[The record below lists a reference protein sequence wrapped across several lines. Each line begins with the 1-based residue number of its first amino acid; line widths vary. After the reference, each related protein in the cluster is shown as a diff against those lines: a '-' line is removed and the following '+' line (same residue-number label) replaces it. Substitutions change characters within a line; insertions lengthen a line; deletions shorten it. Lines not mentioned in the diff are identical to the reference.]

1 MTFNTFPLTL
11 ALSPTGRGDNYKGLA
26 KINLTYFITRYIL
39 IYMKKLIADLRLYR
53 LKNGLSQVKLAKK
66 LGVTFCSVNRWLNGK
81 QIPSE
86 LQAYKI
92 EQLVKKGK

>member
-1 MTFNTFPLTL
+1 MT
-11 ALSPTGRGDNYKGLA
+11 S
-26 KINLTYFITRYIL
+26 KIISLTYFITRYII

-53 LKNGLSQVKLAKK
+53 LKNGLSQVKLAKR

-92 EQLVKKGK
+92 EQLIKKGK